1 MGWVRFGWFGK
12 RGFTFCGFRMVV
24 TRDFE
29 LQYIETKEVPK
40 IRGIDMDCGITIA
53 CFVKIHG
60 ISDVK
65 EMEYCKGRVFFW
77 DKRNKIKGNM
87 RKRSYLRINCRK
99 VMAYVGSFMPTD
111 TIWPIEVAGDLDK
124 SHGGAKIQ
132 SHEGWFMILVE
143 FVDKRNKIKG
153 NMRKRSYLRIKC
165 RKVMAYVGNFM
176 PTDTIWSIEVAGDLD
191 KSDGRAKIQSHEGR
205 MVYDIG

>member
-40 IRGIDMDCGITIA
+40 IRGIDMDCGITTA

-77 DKRNKIKGNM
+77 VI
-87 RKRSYLRINCRK
+87 
-99 VMAYVGSFMPTD
+99 F
-111 TIWPIEVAGDLDK
+111 
-124 SHGGAKIQ
+124 
-132 SHEGWFMILVE
+132 
-143 FVDKRNKIKG
+143 
-153 NMRKRSYLRIKC
+153 
-165 RKVMAYVGNFM
+165 
-176 PTDTIWSIEVAGDLD
+176 
-191 KSDGRAKIQSHEGR
+191 
-205 MVYDIG
+205 

>member
-1 MGWVRFGWFGK
+1 
-12 RGFTFCGFRMVV
+12 MVV

-40 IRGIDMDCGITIA
+40 IRGIDMDCGITTA

-65 EMEYCKGRVFFW
+65 EME
-77 DKRNKIKGNM
+77 
-87 RKRSYLRINCRK
+87 
-99 VMAYVGSFMPTD
+99 SFMPTD

-124 SHGGAKIQ
+124 SDGGAKIQ

-143 FVDKRNKIKG
+143 FVIDR
-153 NMRKRSYLRIKC
+153 RP
-165 RKVMAYVGNFM
+165 V
-176 PTDTIWSIEVAGDLD
+176 
-191 KSDGRAKIQSHEGR
+191 
-205 MVYDIG
+205 

>member
-1 MGWVRFGWFGK
+1 
-12 RGFTFCGFRMVV
+12 MVV

-40 IRGIDMDCGITIA
+40 IRGIDMDCGITTA

-87 RKRSYLRINCRK
+87 RKRSYLRIN
-99 VMAYVGSFMPTD
+99 V
-111 TIWPIEVAGDLDK
+111 LDYNFFFLNNIVLDYSYK
-124 SHGGAKIQ
+124 FPWCFLA
-132 SHEGWFMILVE
+132 FLILCFCVE
-143 FVDKRNKIKG
+143 FAIILNKVLG
-153 NMRKRSYLRIKC
+153 H
-165 RKVMAYVGNFM
+165 
-176 PTDTIWSIEVAGDLD
+176 D
-191 KSDGRAKIQSHEGR
+191 
-205 MVYDIG
+205 

>member
-40 IRGIDMDCGITIA
+40 IRGIDMGCGITTA

-87 RKRSYLRINCRK
+87 RKRSYLRINIKAISVLGFYFDNNVQKGNGICW
-99 VMAYVGSFMPTD
+99 SFMPTD

-124 SHGGAKIQ
+124 SDGGAKIQ

-143 FVDKRNKIKG
+143 FV
-153 NMRKRSYLRIKC
+153 C